1 MRTYKKSKRSS
12 AKRSAPDRPFDD
24 RVFNEARRVV
34 SSYRLILE
42 LDEGLGYVGSSVEV
56 PTVMADGKTPDECV
70 RATREALA
78 VAVAT
83 MLEMGRRP
91 PSGRATRSVQVNL
104 RLTAE
109 EKLALE
115 AAANRMGFKG
125 ISDFVRAAAMER
137 TQRN

>member
-1 MRTYKKSKRSS
+1 MRTYKKSRISS
-12 AKRSAPDRPFDD
+12 AKAKALDRPFD
-24 RVFNEARRVV
+24 ARMLNDALRIV
-34 SSYRLILE
+34 SDYRLVLE
-42 LDEGLGYVGSSVEV
+42 PNKELGYVGSSVEIPSV
-56 PTVMADGKTPDECV
+56 FADGQTPDDCV
-70 RATREALA
+70 KATREALT

-91 PSGRATRSVQVNL
+91 PTGRSTRSVQVNL

-115 AAANRMGFKG
+115 SAANRMGFKG
-125 ISDFVRAAAMER
+125 VSDFVRAAALDR